1 MENID
6 EIKQLLCE
14 LFIKNYRI
22 FELEHILVHYEYLFG
37 VEKKSVY
44 HEKKY
49 CIYFDKQGKK
59 KIIANDASLL
69 PKLLSQ
75 IKLSKMDMNEILAD
89 VESQKSDDKNGIND
103 ECLSEVNYLSDICE
117 TISTQLGND
126 YNIVAEIHIFK
137 GKMYEPI
144 VFQQQNVKKS
154 NLTVVD
160 NKTFKKMFKKE
171 ALLLKPTIF
180 NEMQKFFCR
189 INISKEILVNEIK
202 TDVKFGRAVI
212 SEILNIWV
220 LNFYANNICD
230 RNSVFSL
237 EDIDKKIF
245 EEYDLISSPFRDVRF
260 DAEGISCEKKYLV
273 KNGILKNILSN
284 SIYSKVLNVNVYG
297 DADLFDPTKM
307 NHQRLIL
314 KKKHLYVENDNLHLI
329 LEKIVK
335 KRILDNKTLEIVVIG
350 KLHKEPVILSC
361 KINIHEFLNSAKVC
375 NKKSVWYNNVLC
387 QSLVILEEDIKKILR

>member
-6 EIKQLLCE
+6 EIKQLLCN
-14 LFIKNYRI
+14 LSIKNYSV
-22 FELEHILVHYEYLFG
+22 FELEHILIHYEYLFG
-37 VEKKSVY
+37 IEKKSIY

-49 CIYFDKQGKK
+49 CIYFNKQGRK

-69 PKLLSQ
+69 PELLSQ
-75 IKLSKMDMNEILAD
+75 INLSKMDMNEIVANI
-89 VESQKSDDKNGIND
+89 ESQKSDDKSGIND
-103 ECLSEVNYLSDICE
+103 EYLSEANYLSNICE
-117 TISTQLGND
+117 AISTQLGND

-137 GKMYEPI
+137 GKMYEPT
-144 VFQQQNVKKS
+144 VSQEQKVKKS

-160 NKTFKKMFKKE
+160 NKTFKRMFKKE
-171 ALLLKPTIF
+171 VLLLKPTIF
-180 NEMQKFFCR
+180 EEMQKFFYR
-189 INISKEILVNEIK
+189 ISISKEIFVNEIK
-202 TDVKFGRAVI
+202 TDVKFGGAVI

-220 LNFYANNICD
+220 LNFYADNICA

-237 EDIDKKIF
+237 EDIEKKIF
-245 EEYDLISSPFRDVRF
+245 EEYDLISSPFPDVRF
-260 DAEGISCEKKYLV
+260 DAEGMPCEKKYLV

-284 SIYSKVLNVNVYG
+284 SIYSQVLNVNVHG
-297 DADLFDPTKM
+297 DADLFDPIKI

-314 KKKHLYVENDNLHLI
+314 KKKHLYDENNNLNLI

-335 KRILDNKTLEIVVIG
+335 KRIVDNKTLEIVVIG

-375 NKKSVWYNNVLC
+375 NKKSVWHNNVLC
-387 QSLVILEEDIKKILR
+387 QGLVVLEEDINKIMR